1 MAQAATRQAGS
12 IDLAALAEH
21 ALTLADERG
30 WNDVAL
36 RDVAKRAGLSL
47 AQLYRRCDGKWALIR
62 AYARRIDDEV
72 ADSIE
77 PEDLEE
83 PAKDRLFEVLMNR
96 FDALSDHKPA
106 VRSILACTLRDPAQA
121 FGGYGQLRRS
131 MTRML
136 EAADISTAGLRGE
149 LRINGLSGVY
159 LLALRTWLD
168 DDSADLSKTM
178 AALDGYLRRVERPAE
193 VLEGRER
200 ARDVVRDAVKDSPVG
215 RGLSRMVTGGADDPD
230 GPVIEGEA
238 TEIPD
243 PGAGPPDPASTA
255 EGRADE
261 GPADARPLDDPRRG
275 PGSSAVH

>member
-1 MAQAATRQAGS
+1 MAQAASGQVRG
-12 IDLAALAEH
+12 IDLADLAEH
-21 ALTLADERG
+21 ALALADERG

-36 RDVAKRAGLSL
+36 RDVARRAGLSL
-47 AQLYRRCDGKWALIR
+47 AQVYRHCPGKWALIR
-62 AYARRIDDEV
+62 AYARRIDEAV
-72 ADSIE
+72 ADSME
-77 PEDLEE
+77 PEDLQE

-96 FDALSDHKPA
+96 FDALNDHKPA
-106 VRSILACTLRDPAQA
+106 VRSILEATVRDPAQA

-136 EAADISTAGLRGE
+136 EAADISTSGVRGE
-149 LRINGLSGVY
+149 LRINGLCGVY
-159 LLALRTWLD
+159 LLALRTWLSD
-168 DDSADLSKTM
+168 ETADLSKTM

-238 TEIPD
+238 TEIPEPD
-243 PGAGPPDPASTA
+243 APPHDAGSAGSGA
-255 EGRADE
+255 ADE
-261 GPADARPLDDPRRG
+261 SPLDDPRRG

>member
-1 MAQAATRQAGS
+1 MANAATRQAGS
-12 IDLAALAEH
+12 IDLAELADH

-30 WNDVAL
+30 WNGVGL
-36 RDVAKRAGLSL
+36 RDVAKQAGLSL
-47 AQLYRRCDGKWALIR
+47 AQLYRACPSKWALIR
-62 AYARRIDDEV
+62 AYARRVDDEV
-72 ADSIE
+72 AQSIE

-96 FDALSDHKPA
+96 FDALNDHKPA
-106 VRSILACTLRDPAQA
+106 VRSILECTLRDPAQA

-215 RGLSRMVTGGADDPD
+215 RGLSRMVTGGDDAAG

-243 PGAGPPDPASTA
+243 PPA
-255 EGRADE
+255 EGPLDD
-261 GPADARPLDDPRRG
+261 GPLDDGPLDDPRRG
-275 PGSSAVH
+275 PGSSALH

>member
-1 MAQAATRQAGS
+1 MVEAASAPTRG
-12 IDLAALAEH
+12 IDLSELAEH

-36 RDVAKRAGLSL
+36 RDVAKRAGLPL
-47 AQLYRRCDGKWALIR
+47 AQLYRQCPSKWALLR
-62 AYARRIDDEV
+62 AHARHVDAQV
-72 ADSIE
+72 AETLE
-77 PEDLEE
+77 PEDLQE

-96 FDALSDHKPA
+96 FDALGDHKPA
-106 VRSILACTLRDPAQA
+106 VRSILECTLRDPAQA

-136 EAADISTAGLRGE
+136 QAADLSTAGVRGE
-149 LRINGLSGVY
+149 LRVNGLCGVY

-178 AALDGYLRRVERPAE
+178 AALDGYLRRIERPAE

-200 ARDVVRDAVKDSPVG
+200 ARDVVRDTVKDSPVG
-215 RGLSRMVTGGADDPD
+215 RGLSRMVRGAGSDAD

-238 TEIPD
+238 TEVPETK
-243 PGAGPPDPASTA
+243 GAGTMGEPPV
-255 EGRADE
+255 
-261 GPADARPLDDPRRG
+261 DDPHPG